1 MMTIMKHVI
10 LFGWREKTMNHPKD
24 TPQIA
29 AFRDVETPVATLA
42 GDSAIS
48 TERALNTAIV
58 NADITRG
65 FEEYLTL
72 VDQYYAENV
81 EVSTDVSPEPLVG
94 KQRLKSLLL
103 GFLVPLHMM
112 AEMGGLWVS
121 IHEASI
127 PGDSLDEQHSEWS
140 LELIGVTGRRVTQA
154 WCVRR
159 RWEQSRVVSEYHYA
173 HRQDGEALS
182 FDDLRIAAPSDPD
195 TVKPS

>member
-1 MMTIMKHVI
+1 
-10 LFGWREKTMNHPKD
+10 MNHPKD
-24 TPQIA
+24 PALIA
-29 AFRDVETPVATLA
+29 PFRNVETTVKTLA
-42 GDSAIS
+42 ADRAVT
-48 TERALNTAIV
+48 TERALNAAIV
-58 NADITRG
+58 SADITRG
-65 FEEYLTL
+65 YEEYLTL
-72 VDQYYAENV
+72 DDQYYAEDV
-81 EVSTDVSPEPLVG
+81 EVSTDVSPDPLVG
-94 KQRLKSLLL
+94 KSRLKSILL

>member
-1 MMTIMKHVI
+1 
-10 LFGWREKTMNHPKD
+10 MNHSKRTAPI
-24 TPQIA
+24 T
-29 AFRDVETPVATLA
+29 AFRNMETIVKTLA
-42 GDSAIS
+42 ADGTVSA
-48 TERALNTAIV
+48 EHALNAAIV

-72 VDQYYAENV
+72 VDQYYAEDV
-81 EVSTDVSPEPLVG
+81 EVSTDVSPDPLVG
-94 KQRLKSLLL
+94 KHRLKSLLL

-159 RWEQSRVVSEYHYA
+159 RWEHSRVVSEYHYA

-182 FDDLRIAAPSDPD
+182 FDDLRIAAPRDPD

>member
-1 MMTIMKHVI
+1 
-10 LFGWREKTMNHPKD
+10 MNHSKRTAP
-24 TPQIA
+24 IA
-29 AFRDVETPVATLA
+29 AFRNMETTVKTLA
-42 GDSAIS
+42 AASAVS
-48 TERALNTAIV
+48 AERALNAAIV
-58 NADITRG
+58 SADITRG

-72 VDQYYAENV
+72 VDQYYAEDV
-81 EVSTDVSPEPLVG
+81 EVSTDVSPDPLVG
-94 KQRLKSLLL
+94 KRRLKSLLL

-121 IHEASI
+121 IHEVSI

-159 RWEQSRVVSEYHYA
+159 RWKQSRVVSEYQYA

-182 FDDLRIAAPSDPD
+182 FDDLRIAAPAIR
-195 TVKPS
+195 TL

>member
-1 MMTIMKHVI
+1 MK
-10 LFGWREKTMNHPKD
+10 RTAP
-24 TPQIA
+24 IA
-29 AFRDVETPVATLA
+29 AFRSMETTVKALPA
-42 GDSAIS
+42 DSAAS
-48 TERALNTAIV
+48 AERALNAAIV
-58 NADITRG
+58 SADITRG

-72 VDQYYAENV
+72 
-81 EVSTDVSPEPLVG
+81 EVSTDVSPDPLVG
-94 KQRLKSLLL
+94 KRRLKSLLF
-103 GFLVPLHMM
+103 GFLVPLHVM